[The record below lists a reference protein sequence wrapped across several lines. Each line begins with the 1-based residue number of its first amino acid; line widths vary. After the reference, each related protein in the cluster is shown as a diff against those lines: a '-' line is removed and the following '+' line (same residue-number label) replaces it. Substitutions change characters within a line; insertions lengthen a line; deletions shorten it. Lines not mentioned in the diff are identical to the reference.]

1 MQGLDSLEVS
11 NLIYLISLRGVFMD
25 LTKFHIELDKDLVW
39 RVLLALCGAC
49 LIITASDAAF
59 AGGGTASTDVVGE
72 TLCRLVSNLSGGI
85 ARGIATIAI
94 FAVGVGLF
102 LGKLNWG
109 IAAATAAGVGIIFS
123 APRLVAFL
131 SGDTE
136 HSNCDSGT

>member
-1 MQGLDSLEVS
+1 MNLEKLNIEVNS
-11 NLIYLISLRGVFMD
+11 DLI
-25 LTKFHIELDKDLVW
+25 W
-39 RVLLALCGAC
+39 RVFLM
-49 LIITASDAAF
+49 ITSVFAILMMSDVVL
-59 AGGGTASTDVVGE
+59 AGGTTSTDPANNDVVGE
-72 TLCRLVSNLSGGI
+72 TLCRLVANLSGGI

-131 SGDTE
+131 SGDADNA
-136 HSNCDSGT
+136 NCPVTA

>member
-1 MQGLDSLEVS
+1 M
-11 NLIYLISLRGVFMD
+11 NLSAFQ
-25 LTKFHIELDKDLVW
+25 IELNRDLVW
-39 RVLLALCGAC
+39 RLFMVLFAIS
-49 LIITASDAAF
+49 IIIVSCDAAF
-59 AGGGTASTDVVGE
+59 AGTSNDVVGD

-123 APRLVAFL
+123 APKLVAFL
-131 SGDTE
+131 SGSDAN
-136 HSNCDSGT
+136 SNCPTNT

>member
-1 MQGLDSLEVS
+1 M
-11 NLIYLISLRGVFMD
+11 NLSAFQ
-25 LTKFHIELDKDLVW
+25 IELNRDLVW
-39 RVLLALCGAC
+39 RFFMVLFAIS
-49 LIITASDAAF
+49 IIVVSCDAAF
-59 AGGGTASTDVVGE
+59 ASNNDVVGD

-123 APRLVAFL
+123 APKLVAFL
-131 SGDTE
+131 SGSDAN
-136 HSNCDSGT
+136 SNCPTST

>member
-1 MQGLDSLEVS
+1 MNLEKLNIEVNS
-11 NLIYLISLRGVFMD
+11 DLI
-25 LTKFHIELDKDLVW
+25 W
-39 RVLLALCGAC
+39 RVFLMITSVFAILMMSDVVLATGAS
-49 LIITASDAAF
+49 TDAANN
-59 AGGGTASTDVVGE
+59 DVVGE
-72 TLCRLVSNLSGGI
+72 TLCRLVANLSGGI

-131 SGDTE
+131 SGDADNA
-136 HSNCDSGT
+136 NCPVSA